1 MENPVQTVI
10 TTIRAK
16 KSKEKLVFEILDGPF
31 EGVEYSINEDS
42 LSVEGEDVTFMYE
55 ISNPD
60 IYRAAARNMLE
71 RIIKSDVIKR
81 IENHVNEKLGT
92 NG

>member
-16 KSKEKLVFEILDGPF
+16 KNNDKLTFEILDGPF

-55 ISNPD
+55 INNPD